1 MTNGFKLDS
10 EVVKIQLEG
19 KTKEEV
25 FTEMANMLQDAG
37 YVKESYLNGILKR
50 EEVFPTGLPTGDIGV
65 AIPHTDVEHVNMPMV
80 AVATLNEPVQFG
92 IMGGNQ
98 EDTIDVK
105 VVFMLAMK
113 DGNAQLQVLQNIM
126 EIIQD
131 EQLLEEISSAQDEQ
145 TLLTL
150 LEDKI
155 NIN

>member
-10 EVVKIQLEG
+10 EVVKIQLEA

-25 FTEMANMLQDAG
+25 FTEMANMLHNAG

-50 EEVFPTGLPTGDIGV
+50 EEVFPTGLPTGDVGV

-80 AVATLNEPVQFG
+80 AAATLNEPVQFG
-92 IMGGNQ
+92 IMGGSQ

-126 EIIQD
+126 GIIQD